1 MNSDSTNVGGP
12 NPWLVL
18 FSVGLGLFMVVID
31 VSILNIALPQIADS
45 LDATMASIQWTL
57 IGYTLF
63 MTALVPLFGR
73 ISDVMGRKRLFI
85 TGVSIFALGSLM
97 AALSPTIFWLIG
109 ARLVQAVG
117 GALITTNVLA
127 IITDTFPEGKRGA
140 AMGAQAILISGGAA
154 IGPTLGGFLV
164 THFGWEAIFYVNLPV
179 GLVAVGLA
187 AKILPP
193 LRSHRTLEPIDWTGA
208 GFLMIGLSSVLLAI
222 TQGST
227 WGWTS
232 YTIMGLA
239 AAGVVVLLLFV
250 RWELRVPHPLV
261 DLSLFRI
268 RAFSTGQLA
277 GFFGTV
283 SFASMM
289 FTLPFYWQGLRGLS
303 AQEAG
308 IMMLPLPAALMVAAP
323 LSGRFSDGRGSRGIA
338 SIGLAVVAIAL
349 FLISSIDAETEVW
362 SVLVRVGV
370 MGAGLGMFMA
380 PNNNAV
386 MSSVDA
392 HRRGIASGVL
402 ATGRFTG
409 QSVGIAFV
417 GAVLAAVIHA
427 DTGLSGDVLPSPD
440 KFQALAGNQAA
451 LAAFSDTFVHAMRVA
466 TLAAIPFA
474 VLGVVFSL
482 TRPGSGGPGK
492 RGLRIP
498 DRRTAEVEV
507 SAGTE
512 AQEEESQSR
521 DTRGRSLQPQ
531 PDVE

>member
-1 MNSDSTNVGGP
+1 MPTGSSPKMIRENEEFMNSDSTNVGGP

-193 LRSHRTLEPIDWTGA
+193 LRSLSLIHISEPTRRTP
-208 GFLMIGLSSVLLAI
+208 
-222 TQGST
+222 
-227 WGWTS
+227 TS
-232 YTIMGLA
+232 Y
-239 AAGVVVLLLFV
+239 
-250 RWELRVPHPLV
+250 
-261 DLSLFRI
+261 
-268 RAFSTGQLA
+268 
-277 GFFGTV
+277 
-283 SFASMM
+283 
-289 FTLPFYWQGLRGLS
+289 
-303 AQEAG
+303 
-308 IMMLPLPAALMVAAP
+308 
-323 LSGRFSDGRGSRGIA
+323 
-338 SIGLAVVAIAL
+338 AVFCL
-349 FLISSIDAETEVW
+349 
-362 SVLVRVGV
+362 
-370 MGAGLGMFMA
+370 
-380 PNNNAV
+380 
-386 MSSVDA
+386 
-392 HRRGIASGVL
+392 
-402 ATGRFTG
+402 
-409 QSVGIAFV
+409 
-417 GAVLAAVIHA
+417 
-427 DTGLSGDVLPSPD
+427 
-440 KFQALAGNQAA
+440 K
-451 LAAFSDTFVHAMRVA
+451 
-466 TLAAIPFA
+466 
-474 VLGVVFSL
+474 
-482 TRPGSGGPGK
+482 K
-492 RGLRIP
+492 
-498 DRRTAEVEV
+498 
-507 SAGTE
+507 
-512 AQEEESQSR
+512 
-521 DTRGRSLQPQ
+521 
-531 PDVE
+531 